1 MLAFSQAQGLV
12 QACRP
17 QVRAPITQTNDAKTS
32 LSTAT
37 LAEWRGA
44 CAAARLESTSSN
56 QACVRQSPRSGRAR
70 GLAHRGCQLRESKT
84 QPRDAHPLSVSDVLS
99 HVRLVGLSLASRCR
113 AFVAQPLGLT
123 PRVTHSSCSGG
134 SPESRSIPSVMASRL
149 KSRQGSLSLLSVGR
163 LSQGGQWPMCFQPV
177 ARLLWCAPSE
187 RKGCGSTPWLS
198 PVGGATNRSGISWQ
212 SNSSASAVS
221 CQRRAIAECR
231 KDGKA

>member
-1 MLAFSQAQGLV
+1 MDSPSVLHSRDGSCAIDGQGARGDGAVLAFSQAQGLV

-17 QVRAPITQTNDAKTS
+17 QVRAPITQTNDAKPRP
-32 LSTAT
+32 LSR
-37 LAEWRGA
+37 LRRWLSGAERARQRGWKA
-44 CAAARLESTSSN
+44 LRQGSN

-113 AFVAQPLGLT
+113 AFVAQPLGLA

-149 KSRQGSLSLLSVGR
+149 KSRQGSL
-163 LSQGGQWPMCFQPV
+163 
-177 ARLLWCAPSE
+177 
-187 RKGCGSTPWLS
+187 
-198 PVGGATNRSGISWQ
+198 I
-212 SNSSASAVS
+212 
-221 CQRRAIAECR
+221 
-231 KDGKA
+231 